1 MVSEVVVFVNDV
13 SDVLLIKGD
22 QGRGKNLNGS
32 SVDNAGAGSSQ
43 AEAGPFGVARGG
55 SGAVYFK
62 KKIELSK
69 F

>member
-1 MVSEVVVFVNDV
+1 MFVNDV

-32 SVDNAGAGSSQ
+32 SVDNAGAGSGQ

-55 SGAVYFK
+55 SGAV
-62 KKIELSK
+62 
-69 F
+69 